1 MLRECVGVRL
11 VSNRFN
17 CACCTRKTPAKSGKI
32 RVCRS
37 GTPYEQD
44 PKHEPSL
51 SPRQLYSLDTVFA
64 QQGAEAQD
72 RSSTILRRTSPV
84 ILPPFALMHANIRQT
99 MDTYSHVLPN
109 MQQQAAE
116 RMDEMLG

>member
-1 MLRECVGVRL
+1 MNTC
-11 VSNRFN
+11 
-17 CACCTRKTPAKSGKI
+17 KI

-44 PKHEPSL
+44 PEHRTS
-51 SPRQLYSLDTVFA
+51 SGPRQLYSLDTVFA

-72 RSSTILRRTSPV
+72 RRSTILRRTSPV

-116 RMDEMLG
+116 RMDAMLG